1 MPDCHRRIRLGAF
14 LESRGAKRMRYELY
28 YHPTVQGRGEF
39 VRLALEDAGADYVDV
54 ARRKGKAGVPAMMK
68 IIDDKRSAR
77 PPFAPPFLKAGK
89 LIIAQTANI
98 LFYLGPRLNLSPRDE
113 EGRLWA
119 HQLQLTITDLVVEI
133 HDTHHPITSWL
144 YYEEQKPAAKRR
156 THDFW
161 RYRVP
166 KFLGYF
172 ERVLQ
177 KNGGQYLIGR
187 RLTYVDLSFFQI
199 IEGLRYG
206 FPKRMKRFEKKIPG
220 FCAARPGSAT
230 APDQSLSCVR
240 TAHPVQPVGHL
251 PLFRG
256 TGCVR
261 MVRPP
266 VPANMGP
273 SAGLQAA
280 RERADVCSLP
290 LSQRVQTGQR
300 DLLVLMGLHA
310 GDPDGADALVLV
322 HDRQRALDQDSGG
335 KAGEGRPVLHPIL
348 EELARTL
355 GQRRGPGLADR
366 HFRGDRAGAVHALE
380 AEKMSALV
388 DDGDGHIPPVFQGL
402 GLAGLQNFL
411 HVGQGQTRLGSH
423 DRSCREL
430 ALRF

>member
-1 MPDCHRRIRLGAF
+1 
-14 LESRGAKRMRYELY
+14 MRYELY

-39 VRLALEDAGADYVDV
+39 VRLALEEAGADYVDV

-187 RLTYVDLSFFQI
+187 RLTYVDLSIFQI

-220 FCAARPGSAT
+220 
-230 APDQSLSCVR
+230 
-240 TAHPVQPVGHL
+240 
-251 PLFRG
+251 
-256 TGCVR
+256 
-261 MVRPP
+261 
-266 VPANMGP
+266 
-273 SAGLQAA
+273 
-280 RERADVCSLP
+280 
-290 LSQRVQTGQR
+290 
-300 DLLVLMGLHA
+300 LV
-310 GDPDGADALVLV
+310 AL
-322 HDRQRALDQDSGG
+322 HDRVAQRPRIKAYLAFERRIPFSQWGIYRYFKELD
-335 KAGEGRPVLHPIL
+335 A
-348 EELARTL
+348 
-355 GQRRGPGLADR
+355 
-366 HFRGDRAGAVHALE
+366 
-380 AEKMSALV
+380 
-388 DDGDGHIPPVFQGL
+388 
-402 GLAGLQNFL
+402 
-411 HVGQGQTRLGSH
+411 
-423 DRSCREL
+423 
-430 ALRF
+430 